1 MVAQLLRG
9 DNVSAAVA
17 DAPMAEVSITRSV
30 ELDAEVDEVWEAIT
44 SAEQLSGWLEGEV
57 DVDVRPGGDGVLVEV
72 DGAVRRMRVE
82 EVVPARRLAL
92 QWWPEDGSS
101 PASTVE
107 FDLEPIPGG
116 THLVVTETLAARATL
131 DAGASASASG
141 PSPWDVRL
149 LLLGCTFELRLRA
162 PAGCR

>member
-1 MVAQLLRG
+1 
-9 DNVSAAVA
+9 
-17 DAPMAEVSITRSV
+17 MAEVSITRSV

-44 SAEQLSGWLEGEV
+44 TPEQLSGWLEGEV
-57 DVDVRPGGDGVLVEV
+57 DVDVRPGGDGVLVEP
-72 DGAVRRMRVE
+72 DGAVRRMRIDEVE
-82 EVVPARRLAL
+82 PARRLAL
-92 QWWPEDGSS
+92 QWWPEDGST

-116 THLVVTETLAARATL
+116 THLVVTETLAARSPVNAC
-131 DAGASASASG
+131 ASTSSSD
-141 PSPWDVRL
+141 PHPWDVRL